1 MILEEFLVR
10 FCTDSDFL
18 SAKANKKTESFKIL
32 NTRVG
37 PLKYL
42 FMQLKKANTK

>member
-1 MILEEFLVR
+1 MILEEFLVK
-10 FCTDSDFL
+10 FCPDSDFL
-18 SAKANKKTESFKIL
+18 SAKDNKKRESFKII
-32 NTRVG
+32 NTRFG